1 MNKFL
6 CLIGFLLAS
15 IVSANAQSVAKPQT
29 TCKIYA
35 YVIDK
40 DPNGLNVRK
49 GAGTNFEV
57 LGKIIP
63 DENGVI
69 VDVIGSTG
77 NWVMFEDAETI
88 ESEKA
93 FDGKGWV
100 FASMLGT
107 STRGKSKLY
116 ASANAKSKVLAT
128 LPTEEEVT
136 ILSCAGEW
144 AKVKS
149 GKRQGWL
156 APENQCG
163 SPVTTCP

>member
-1 MNKFL
+1 MKIIF
-6 CLIGFLLAS
+6 CLLGFLS
-15 IVSANAQSVAKPQT
+15 IFAVSSNAQNIAKPQT
-29 TCKIYA
+29 ACKIYA
-35 YVIDK
+35 YVIDQ

-49 GAGTNFEV
+49 GAGTNFGI
-57 LGKIIP
+57 LGKILP

-69 VDVIGSTG
+69 VDVIGSSV
-77 NWVMFEDAETI
+77 NWLVIENVETI
-88 ESEKA
+88 DGEKA

-116 ASANAKSKVLAT
+116 AAANTKSKVLAT

-136 ILSCAGEW
+136 LLSCAGKW

-149 GKRQGWL
+149 GNRQGWL

-163 SPVTTCP
+163 NPVTTCP

>member
-1 MNKFL
+1 MKIIF
-6 CLIGFLLAS
+6 CLLGFLSVFAVLS
-15 IVSANAQSVAKPQT
+15 NAQSIAKPQT
-29 TCKIYA
+29 ACKIYA

-40 DPNGLNVRK
+40 DPNGLNARR
-49 GAGTNFEV
+49 GAGTNLGI
-57 LGKIIP
+57 LGKIMP

-69 VDVIGSTG
+69 VDVIGSSG
-77 NWVMFEDAETI
+77 SWLVIENVETI
-88 ESEKA
+88 DGEKA

-116 ASANAKSKVLAT
+116 AAANTKSKVLAT

-136 ILSCAGEW
+136 ILSCAGKW

-149 GKRQGWL
+149 GNRQGWL

-163 SPVTTCP
+163 NPVTTCP